1 MGVFLVLK
9 GGRYRPFYDR
19 LLSGNDKASTTPAN
33 KKLHLRGVNTMS
45 VRSSAIAGQG
55 NRSWLWPALFSLV
68 AFAANS
74 IFCRLALRD
83 GAIDAESFTVVRL
96 ASGAVFL
103 LLLIRLR
110 KPGMA
115 LGGSWKGGLALYLY
129 AYLFSVAY
137 LQLGAGVGALV
148 LFGAVQITMFA
159 FAWLRGERLSARTLL
174 GMLIAFA
181 GLVLL
186 LLPGAEAPPLLSAL
200 VMAASGV
207 AWGVYSLLGRGSPN
221 PLADTAGN
229 FVRSLPLLLV
239 LGIVM
244 LALARTHVSPAG
256 LLYALASGALAS
268 GAGYAL
274 WYGVVKQ
281 LSAQQAA
288 TMQLSVPVIAALGG
302 VVLIGEPMSLRL
314 LLASL
319 VVLGGVALALLPGR
333 PR

>member
-1 MGVFLVLK
+1 MSI
-9 GGRYRPFYDR
+9 R
-19 LLSGNDKASTTPAN
+19 TT
-33 KKLHLRGVNTMS
+33 
-45 VRSSAIAGQG
+45 SSARHG
-55 NRSWLWPALFSLV
+55 NSAWLWPALFSLV

-83 GAIDAESFTVVRL
+83 GAIDAESFTVLRL
-96 ASGAVFL
+96 ASGAAFL
-103 LLLIRLR
+103 LLLMRLR
-110 KPGMA
+110 RPGQA

-159 FAWLRGERLSARTLL
+159 FAWLKRERLSPRTLL
-174 GMLIAFA
+174 GMAIAFA
-181 GLVLL
+181 GLVML

-207 AWGVYSLLGRGSPN
+207 AWGAYSLLGKGSPD

-229 FVRSLPLLLV
+229 FLRSLPLLLV
-239 LGIVM
+239 LGGVM
-244 LALARTHVSPAG
+244 ALLACTHVTPVG
-256 LLYALASGALAS
+256 LLFAMASGVLAS
-268 GAGYAL
+268 GAGYAV

-281 LSAQQAA
+281 VSAQQAA
-288 TMQLSVPVIAALGG
+288 TMQLSVPVIATLGG

-314 LLASL
+314 LAASL
-319 VVLGGVALALLPGR
+319 VVLGGVALALLPGKGR
-333 PR
+333 

>member
-1 MGVFLVLK
+1 MSA
-9 GGRYRPFYDR
+9 R
-19 LLSGNDKASTTPAN
+19 TT
-33 KKLHLRGVNTMS
+33 
-45 VRSSAIAGQG
+45 AIAGQG
-55 NRSWLWPALFSLV
+55 NKSWLWPALFSLV

-96 ASGAVFL
+96 ASGAAFL

-207 AWGVYSLLGRGSPN
+207 AWGAYSLLGKGSPN

-239 LGIVM
+239 LGVVM

-256 LLYALASGALAS
+256 LLYALASGVLAS
-268 GAGYAL
+268 GAGYAV

-281 LSAQQAA
+281 VSAQQAA

-319 VVLGGVALALLPGR
+319 VVLGGVALALLPIR

>member
-1 MGVFLVLK
+1 
-9 GGRYRPFYDR
+9 
-19 LLSGNDKASTTPAN
+19 
-33 KKLHLRGVNTMS
+33 MS
-45 VRSSAIAGQG
+45 VRTTAIAGQG
-55 NRSWLWPALFSLV
+55 KQFWLWPALFSLV

-103 LLLIRLR
+103 LLLMRLR
-110 KPGMA
+110 KPGVA

-159 FAWLRGERLSARTLL
+159 FAWFRGERLSARTLL

-200 VMAASGV
+200 VMATSGV
-207 AWGVYSLLGRGSPN
+207 AWGAYTLLGKGSPD

-229 FVRSLPLLLV
+229 FIRSLPMLVV
-239 LGIVM
+239 LGVVM
-244 LALARTHVSPAG
+244 LALARAHVSPAG
-256 LLYALASGALAS
+256 LLYALASGVLAS
-268 GAGYAL
+268 GAGYAV
-274 WYGVVKQ
+274 WYAVVKQ
-281 LSAQQAA
+281 VSAQQAA

-302 VVLIGEPMSLRL
+302 VLLIGEPMSLRL

-319 VVLGGVALALLPGR
+319 VVLGGVALALLPARAG
-333 PR
+333 

>member
-1 MGVFLVLK
+1 MSA
-9 GGRYRPFYDR
+9 R
-19 LLSGNDKASTTPAN
+19 TT
-33 KKLHLRGVNTMS
+33 
-45 VRSSAIAGQG
+45 AIAGQG
-55 NRSWLWPALFSLV
+55 NKSWLWPALFSLV

-83 GAIDAESFTVVRL
+83 GAIDAESFTMVRL

-103 LLLIRLR
+103 LLLMRLR

-159 FAWLRGERLSARTLL
+159 VAWLRGERLSARTLL

-207 AWGVYSLLGRGSPN
+207 AWGAYSLLGKGSPN

-239 LGIVM
+239 LGVVM
-244 LALARTHVSPAG
+244 LVLARTHVSPAG
-256 LLYALASGALAS
+256 LLYALASGVLAS
-268 GAGYAL
+268 GAGYAV

-281 LSAQQAA
+281 VSAQQAA

-319 VVLGGVALALLPGR
+319 VVLGGVALALLPVR
-333 PR
+333 AH

>member
-1 MGVFLVLK
+1 
-9 GGRYRPFYDR
+9 
-19 LLSGNDKASTTPAN
+19 
-33 KKLHLRGVNTMS
+33 MS
-45 VRSSAIAGQG
+45 VRSTAVANQG
-55 NRSWLWPALFSLV
+55 NKSWRWPALFSLM

-96 ASGAVFL
+96 ASGAAFL
-103 LLLIRLR
+103 LLLLRLR
-110 KPGMA
+110 KPGRV

-207 AWGVYSLLGRGSPN
+207 AWGAYSLLGKGSPN

-239 LGIVM
+239 LGVVM
-244 LALARTHVSPAG
+244 LALSRTHVSPAG
-256 LLYALASGALAS
+256 LLYALASGVLAS
-268 GAGYAL
+268 GAGYAV

-281 LSAQQAA
+281 VSAQQAA

-333 PR
+333 SR

>member
-1 MGVFLVLK
+1 MSA
-9 GGRYRPFYDR
+9 R
-19 LLSGNDKASTTPAN
+19 TT
-33 KKLHLRGVNTMS
+33 T
-45 VRSSAIAGQG
+45 IAGHGKQ
-55 NRSWLWPALFSLV
+55 SWLWPALFSLV

-83 GAIDAESFTVVRL
+83 GAIDAESFTVLRL
-96 ASGAVFL
+96 ASGAAFL
-103 LLLIRLR
+103 LLLMRLR
-110 KPGMA
+110 KPGVV

-148 LFGAVQITMFA
+148 LFGAVQITMFT
-159 FAWLRGERLSARTLL
+159 FAWLKGERLSARTLL

-207 AWGVYSLLGRGSPN
+207 AWGVYSLLGKGSPN

-239 LGIVM
+239 LGMVM
-244 LALARTHVSPAG
+244 LALARMHLSLAG
-256 LLYALASGALAS
+256 VLYALASGVLAS
-268 GAGYAL
+268 GAGYAV

-281 LSAQQAA
+281 VSAQQAA

-302 VVLIGEPMSLRL
+302 VLLIGEAMSLRL

-319 VVLGGVALALLPGR
+319 VVLGGVALALLPAR
-333 PR
+333 SR

>member
-1 MGVFLVLK
+1 
-9 GGRYRPFYDR
+9 
-19 LLSGNDKASTTPAN
+19 
-33 KKLHLRGVNTMS
+33 MS
-45 VRSSAIAGQG
+45 VRSTAFADPGKKT
-55 NRSWLWPALFSLV
+55 WLWPALFSLV

-103 LLLIRLR
+103 LVLMWLR
-110 KPGMA
+110 KPCLA

-159 FAWLRGERLSARTLL
+159 FAWLKGERLSARTLL
-174 GMLIAFA
+174 GMLIAFS

-207 AWGVYSLLGRGSPN
+207 AWGVYSLLGKGSPN

-239 LGIVM
+239 LGVVM
-244 LALARTHVSPAG
+244 LALARTHVSPTG
-256 LLYALASGALAS
+256 LLYALASGVLAS
-268 GAGYAL
+268 GAGYAV

-281 LSAQQAA
+281 VSAQQAA

-302 VVLIGEPMSLRL
+302 VLLIGEPMSLRL

-333 PR
+333 PH

>member
-1 MGVFLVLK
+1 
-9 GGRYRPFYDR
+9 
-19 LLSGNDKASTTPAN
+19 
-33 KKLHLRGVNTMS
+33 MS
-45 VRSSAIAGQG
+45 VRSTTIAGQG
-55 NRSWLWPALFSLV
+55 NKSWLWPALFSLV

-103 LLLIRLR
+103 FLLLRLR

-186 LLPGAEAPPLLSAL
+186 LLPGAEAPPLLSVL

-207 AWGVYSLLGRGSPN
+207 AWGAYSLLGKGSPN

-229 FVRSLPLLLV
+229 FVRSLPMLLV
-239 LGIVM
+239 LGVVM
-244 LALARTHVSPAG
+244 LVLSRTHVSPAG
-256 LLYALASGALAS
+256 LLYALASGVLAS
-268 GAGYAL
+268 GAGYAV

-281 LSAQQAA
+281 VSAQQAA

-319 VVLGGVALALLPGR
+319 VVLGGVALALLPAR

>member
-1 MGVFLVLK
+1 MSA
-9 GGRYRPFYDR
+9 R
-19 LLSGNDKASTTPAN
+19 TT
-33 KKLHLRGVNTMS
+33 
-45 VRSSAIAGQG
+45 AIAGQG
-55 NRSWLWPALFSLV
+55 NNPWLWPALFSLV

-96 ASGAVFL
+96 ASGAAFL
-103 LLLIRLR
+103 LMLIRLR
-110 KPGMA
+110 KPGMV

-159 FAWLRGERLSARTLL
+159 VAWLRGERLSARTLL

-207 AWGVYSLLGRGSPN
+207 AWGAYSLLGKGSPN

-239 LGIVM
+239 LGVAM

-256 LLYALASGALAS
+256 LLYALASGVLAS
-268 GAGYAL
+268 GAGYAV

-281 LSAQQAA
+281 VSAQQAA

-319 VVLGGVALALLPGR
+319 VVLGGVALALLPVR

>member
-1 MGVFLVLK
+1 MSA
-9 GGRYRPFYDR
+9 R
-19 LLSGNDKASTTPAN
+19 TT
-33 KKLHLRGVNTMS
+33 
-45 VRSSAIAGQG
+45 AIAGQG
-55 NRSWLWPALFSLV
+55 NKSWLWPALFSLV

-96 ASGAVFL
+96 ASGAAFL

-159 FAWLRGERLSARTLL
+159 VAWLRGERLSARTLL

-207 AWGVYSLLGRGSPN
+207 AWGAYSLLGKGSPN

-239 LGIVM
+239 LGVVM

-256 LLYALASGALAS
+256 LLYALASGVLAS
-268 GAGYAL
+268 GAGYAV

-281 LSAQQAA
+281 VSAQQAA

-319 VVLGGVALALLPGR
+319 VVLGGVALALLPVSPR
-333 PR
+333 PAPR

>member
-1 MGVFLVLK
+1 
-9 GGRYRPFYDR
+9 
-19 LLSGNDKASTTPAN
+19 
-33 KKLHLRGVNTMS
+33 MS
-45 VRSSAIAGQG
+45 VRSTAIAGQG
-55 NRSWLWPALFSLV
+55 NKFWLWPALFSLV

-110 KPGMA
+110 KRGMA
-115 LGGSWKGGLALYLY
+115 LGGCWKGGLALYLY

-159 FAWLRGERLSARTLL
+159 VAWLRGERLSARTLL

-207 AWGVYSLLGRGSPN
+207 AWGAYSLLGKGSPN

-239 LGIVM
+239 LGVVM

-256 LLYALASGALAS
+256 LLYALASGVLAS
-268 GAGYAL
+268 GAGYAV

-281 LSAQQAA
+281 VSAQQAA

-319 VVLGGVALALLPGR
+319 VVLGGVAMALLPVR
-333 PR
+333 TR